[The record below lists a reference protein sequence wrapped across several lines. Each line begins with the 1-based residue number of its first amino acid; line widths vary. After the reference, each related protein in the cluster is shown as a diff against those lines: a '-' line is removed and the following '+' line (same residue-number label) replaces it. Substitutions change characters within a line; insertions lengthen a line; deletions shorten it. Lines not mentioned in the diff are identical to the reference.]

1 MRINDRQQRLI
12 SLLCQRRSDT
22 IQNLA
27 AEFGVCERTIRRD
40 IEELTLTYPIE
51 TVRGR
56 YGGGVKMADWYF
68 QDRPKLTPKQTALL
82 KRLAVGLHGEDLNE
96 INQILTHFAS

>member
-1 MRINDRQQRLI
+1 MEVKGGGVCEDERSATAAYQ
-12 SLLCQRRSDT
+12 LLCQRRSDS

-27 AEFGVCERTIRRD
+27 MELGVCERTIRRD

-56 YGGGVKMADWYF
+56 YGGGVRMADWYF

-82 KRLAVGLHGEDLNE
+82 KTPSYWA
-96 INQILTHFAS
+96 AW